1 MTTPYKKRIIQSN
14 GDEALL
20 FRTAKSNNPVNTN
33 NPYSVELVRAIIDG
47 NSGVD
52 KDVIT
57 DLIGIKYESIGAVI
71 DALTEAKAAIEI
83 AITAERFSLADISKK
98 KYLLYSDLQPAPKSP
113 LKIL

>member
-1 MTTPYKKRIIQSN
+1 MTTPFKKRITQSN

-20 FRTAKSNNPVNTN
+20 LRLAKSHNPINTN

-47 NSGVD
+47 DIGVD

-83 AITAERFSLADISKK
+83 AITAEKFNFANLSKK
-98 KYLLYSDLQPAPKSP
+98 KYLQHSDLQPAPKSP